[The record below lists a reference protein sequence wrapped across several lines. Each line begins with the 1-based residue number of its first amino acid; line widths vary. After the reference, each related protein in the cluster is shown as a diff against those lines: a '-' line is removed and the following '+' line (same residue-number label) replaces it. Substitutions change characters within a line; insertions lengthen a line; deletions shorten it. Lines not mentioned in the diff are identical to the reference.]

1 MNHSATYTLTRG
13 DEDFELEV
21 EYSTSPYD
29 PGNTYGLPEDCE
41 PPSGGEIEEMTVTLA
56 GETAEFPLTDAE
68 MAALEKWLYE
78 NTDYSDDGG
87 DYDY

>member
-1 MNHSATYTLTRG
+1 MNHSAKYTLTRG
-13 DEDFELEV
+13 DDDIELDV
-21 EYSTSPYD
+21 EYSTSAYD

-41 PPSGGEIEEMTVTLA
+41 PPSGGEIEEMTITLA
-56 GETAEFPLTDAE
+56 GENAEFPLTDAE
-68 MAALEKWLYE
+68 MVELEKWLYE